1 MTIFADSAQSLT
13 VYTIKGQLVMKN
25 AAIEEAAMKL
35 RPGIYIINGKKI
47 AIKWY
52 NDYQPILS
60 KKGVPIGI
68 GTPFLDI

>member
-1 MTIFADSAQSLT
+1 MYFFYLLSILYALCVTIFADSAQSLT

-47 AIKWY
+47 AIK
-52 NDYQPILS
+52 
-60 KKGVPIGI
+60 
-68 GTPFLDI
+68 